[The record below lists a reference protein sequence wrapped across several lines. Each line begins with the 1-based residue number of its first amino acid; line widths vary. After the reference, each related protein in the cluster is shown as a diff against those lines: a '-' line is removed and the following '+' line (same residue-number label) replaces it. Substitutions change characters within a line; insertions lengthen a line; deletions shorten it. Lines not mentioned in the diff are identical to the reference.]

1 MPASTRIKAQNII
14 FEIDGEDYAC
24 DANMVE
30 LTLDDAPGDVQ
41 TFCET
46 RVGGQWALQLDGITS
61 GDATSLYRILWDNFG
76 TEVEFLIAPNGNSV
90 PSSNEPHYVGV
101 AVFNQ
106 LPPLS
111 LMSNE
116 TAKFSVTLEVKNTPH
131 DPENNEYYGI
141 TIVDTAPEEV

>member
-1 MPASTRIKAQNII
+1 MAASTRIKAQNII
-14 FEIDGEDYAC
+14 FKIGSTDYAC

-46 RVGGQWALQLDGITS
+46 RVGGQWALQLDGIMS
-61 GDATSLYRILWDNFG
+61 GDSGSLYRVLWDNFG
-76 TEVEFLIAPNGNSV
+76 TEVAFTVAPNGNATASA
-90 PSSNEPHYVGV
+90 SEPHYEGT

-131 DPENNEYYGI
+131 DPANDQYYGI
-141 TIVDTAPEEV
+141 EIVTA

>member
-1 MPASTRIKAQNII
+1 MAASTRIKASNIVFKI
-14 FEIDGEDYAC
+14 GATDYAC

-61 GDATSLYRILWDNFG
+61 GEDTSLYRILWDNFG
-76 TEVEFLIAPNGNSV
+76 TEVAFIIAPNGNATASADQ
-90 PSSNEPHYVGV
+90 PHYEGTV
-101 AVFNQ
+101 VFDQ

-111 LMSNE
+111 LTSNE
-116 TAKFSVTLEVKNTPH
+116 IAKFSVTLQVKNTPH
-131 DPENNEYYGI
+131 TPASNIYYG
-141 TIVDTAPEEV
+141 VEVVTA

>member
-1 MPASTRIKAQNII
+1 MAASTRIKAQNII
-14 FEIDGEDYAC
+14 FKIGSTDYAC

-30 LTLDDAPGDVQ
+30 LSLDDAPGDVQ

-61 GDATSLYRILWDNFG
+61 GESTSLYRILWDNFG
-76 TEVEFLIAPNGNSV
+76 TEVAFTVAPNGNST
-90 PSSNEPHYVGV
+90 PTSDEPHYEGV

-131 DPENNEYYGI
+131 DPSANQFYGI
-141 TIVDTAPEEV
+141 EIVTSEPED

>member
-1 MPASTRIKAQNII
+1 MAASTRIKAQNII
-14 FEIDGEDYAC
+14 FKIGATDYAC

-30 LTLDDAPGDVQ
+30 LTLDDAPGDIQ

-46 RVGGQWALQLDGITS
+46 RVGGQWELQLDGIMS
-61 GDATSLYRILWDNFG
+61 GDAGSLYRLLWDNFG
-76 TEVEFLIAPNGNSV
+76 TEVAFTVAPNGNAAAT
-90 PSSNEPHYVGV
+90 SSEPHYEGT

-131 DPENNEYYGI
+131 DPASDQYYGI
-141 TIVDTAPEEV
+141 EIVTA

>member
-1 MPASTRIKAQNII
+1 MAASTRIKAQNII
-14 FEIDGEDYAC
+14 FKIGSTDYAC

-46 RVGGQWALQLDGITS
+46 RVGGQWALQLDGIMS
-61 GDATSLYRILWDNFG
+61 GDAGSLYRVLWDNFG
-76 TEVEFLIAPNGNSV
+76 TEVAFTVAPNGNATAT
-90 PSSNEPHYVGV
+90 SSEPHYEGT

-131 DPENNEYYGI
+131 DPASDQYYGI
-141 TIVDTAPEEV
+141 EIVTA

>member
-1 MPASTRIKAQNII
+1 MAASTRIKAQNII
-14 FEIDGEDYAC
+14 FKIGSTDYAC

-46 RVGGQWALQLDGITS
+46 RVGGQWALQLDGIMS
-61 GDATSLYRILWDNFG
+61 GDAASLYRVLWDNFG
-76 TEVEFLIAPNGNSV
+76 TEVAFTVAPNGNATAT
-90 PSSNEPHYVGV
+90 SSEPHYEGT

-131 DPENNEYYGI
+131 DPSANQFYGI
-141 TIVDTAPEEV
+141 EIVTA